1 MVPTQAYLE
10 RAREARATALALIYY
25 SATHDGKLPP
35 DPRHPPSIPE
45 QVAADRR
52 SIIVAKTV
60 RDHRYFLGRRQND
73 EPELQK
79 SAWEIAINMATQ
91 DSLLAKIGALM
102 IASFERGSARG
113 LLYVEAIPG
122 VMSASVYEE
131 TNDRVLDRGVIG
143 QMYDALNELWYL
155 AEPDKRWSALVFDVV
170 DHAFDAQFRY
180 DEDKEYLLEKFEER
194 REALLL
200 ARFGDKPVIYPPP
213 PDDAL

>member
-1 MVPTQAYLE
+1 
-10 RAREARATALALIYY
+10 
-25 SATHDGKLPP
+25 
-35 DPRHPPSIPE
+35 
-45 QVAADRR
+45 
-52 SIIVAKTV
+52 
-60 RDHRYFLGRRQND
+60 
-73 EPELQK
+73 
-79 SAWEIAINMATQ
+79 MATQ
-91 DSLLAKIGALM
+91 DSLLAKIGALT
-102 IASFERGSARG
+102 IAAFERGSARG

-131 TNDRVLDRGVIG
+131 TNDRVLDRGVVG

-213 PDDAL
+213 PDDAF